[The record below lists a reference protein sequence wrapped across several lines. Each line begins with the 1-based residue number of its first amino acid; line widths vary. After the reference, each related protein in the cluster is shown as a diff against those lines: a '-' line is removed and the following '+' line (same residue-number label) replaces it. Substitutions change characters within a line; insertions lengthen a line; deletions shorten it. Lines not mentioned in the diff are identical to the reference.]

1 MSKTRTYDCLR
12 GLIFYLL
19 LETTFSLTAQ
29 AIGCNI
35 SRSDKDLIPPD
46 KELTP
51 NKISSLPGDDSFDSQ
66 GHTATISQSLAPQP
80 TASPLDLDPKTIND
94 SLILQRWIDNAPDI
108 AADIENDP
116 SFRTRMGVQYLSVRS
131 THHAPNFNVSIKD
144 LRLGHTHATINAD
157 FHMASNSYQTWG
169 ADLHYYVYP
178 LGSYINIAP
187 VVGYRDLKTNFH
199 STSGTNLGFRL
210 LLVLTHGGGT
220 DISFTQTWIALGS
233 DEEAGLSTLS
243 FGYALN
249 KQVRL
254 STNLQ
259 RQNTKRGVNSHIGV
273 GIEWM
278 L

>member
-19 LETTFSLTAQ
+19 LETTFSLKAQ
-29 AIGCNI
+29 AIGCKI
-35 SRSDKDLIPPD
+35 SRSAKDLVPPD

-51 NKISSLPGDDSFDSQ
+51 NKISSLPGDDSFNSQ
-66 GHTATISQSLAPQP
+66 RHTATIIQSLAPQP

-94 SLILQRWIDNAPDI
+94 NPILHRWIDNVPNI

-116 SFRTRMGVQYLSVRS
+116 NFRTRMGVQYLSVRS
-131 THHAPNFNVSIKD
+131 SHHAPSFNVSIKD

-157 FHMASNSYQTWG
+157 FHIASNNYQTWG
-169 ADLHYYVYP
+169 TDLHYYVYP
-178 LGSYINIAP
+178 PGSYINITP
-187 VVGYRDLKTNFH
+187 VAGYRNLKTNFH

-210 LLVLTHGGGT
+210 LLVLTRGGGA
-220 DISFTQTWIALGS
+220 DISFTQTWIAPGS